1 MDKRSS
7 IFLLFLCTLLGC
19 ADCSSSGR
27 KSQRRDRLT
36 NTLPKI
42 TTDLPKNTEGSQL
55 PTPNEEIRTRSKSNT
70 PQSKDLS
77 SVVQQAEPCVF
88 VVYALDAKGNTLGQ
102 GTGFFIAASGIG
114 VTNHHVFKPGVQWV
128 IKTFNGQTY
137 RVKNIIRQSERY
149 DFVVFET
156 AAPANVAFPYLQTAQ
171 QTPRKGDEVLI
182 LGNPEG
188 LESTLSRGIV
198 SSIRPLDNPDDLI
211 QTDAAISHGSSGSPV
226 MNMLGEVVGIATL
239 KIKECENCNFAYN
252 IKLIR

>member
-1 MDKRSS
+1 MNGR
-7 IFLLFLCTLLGC
+7 FFLCLLFFCSLLGC

-27 KSQRRDRLT
+27 KSQRRERVT
-36 NTLPKI
+36 NANPQKTPE
-42 TTDLPKNTEGSQL
+42 NGVYTEGSSPTL
-55 PTPNEEIRTRSKSNT
+55 PNDKMQPKASSSTAA
-70 PQSKDLS
+70 
-77 SVVQQAEPCVF
+77 SVVQRVEPCVF
-88 VVYALDAKGNTLGQ
+88 VVYALNAQGKTISQ

-128 IKTFNGQTY
+128 IKTFDGKQY
-137 RVKNIIRQSERY
+137 PVRRIVKQSERY

-156 AAPANVAFPYLQTAQ
+156 EASVTFPFLKTAS
-171 QTPRKGDEVLI
+171 QTPNKGDEVLI

-198 SSIRPLDNPDDLI
+198 SSIRKLDNADDLI

-226 MNMLGEVVGIATL
+226 MNMSGEVVGIATM
-239 KIKECENCNFAYN
+239 KIQECENCNFAYN